1 MTIKAII
8 VDDELLMRR
17 SILRFLKTHPE
28 VEVVAECG
36 DGASAVQAVIRHS
49 PDVIFLDIELPGLNG
64 LQVMAE
70 IGFDMMP
77 LTVFVTAH
85 AEYAVRAFE
94 GRAIDYLLKPFG
106 QKRLDEAL
114 SRIKER
120 LVFRASISPR
130 VQSPV
135 KQKAHEYLER
145 ISVSHRGRICLID
158 VADVD
163 WAEAEKN
170 NVLLH
175 LGRQVFVLRRTLS
188 SLGHSLNPRQFV
200 RIHRSTIVNA
210 QKISEIRPWLNGY
223 HMVVLNTGQQLRMS
237 RYQREGARVLLG
249 KASH

>member
-17 SILRFLKTHPE
+17 SILRFLKAHPA
-28 VEVVAECG
+28 VEVIAECG
-36 DGASAVQAVIRHS
+36 DGVSAVQAVRRHA

-64 LQVMAE
+64 LQVMSE
-70 IGFDMMP
+70 IGIDMMP
-77 LTVFVTAH
+77 LTVFVTAY

-106 QKRLDEAL
+106 QQRLDEAL

-120 LVFRASISPR
+120 LALKASISTQIQP
-130 VQSPV
+130 PA
-135 KQKAHEYLER
+135 KPGALEYLER
-145 ISVSHRGRICLID
+145 IPVNHRGRISLIN

-170 NVLLH
+170 YVLLH
-175 LGRQVFVLRRTLS
+175 LGMRVFVLRRTLR
-188 SLGHSLNPRQFV
+188 SLEHCLNPRQFV

-237 RYQREGARVLLG
+237 RYQRGGARLLLG
-249 KASH
+249 KSH